1 MKTNQGILLQL
12 ISQIITLCSI
22 KCNKNSITSS
32 KMDLNKISSRNSN
45 PIICGVLQSNSRK
58 DSLKRYLNF
67 SILMDRARLIL
78 KILRILEKLWDGLS
92 KKVTP
97 IHLPII
103 VQDLILQL
111 DPNHDGTI
119 LFEEFQVVM
128 KHIEDRL

>member
-1 MKTNQGILLQL
+1 MKTSQGILLQL

-78 KILRILEKLWDGLS
+78 KILRILGKPWVGRN